1 MNTHLSEHIRVLKRM
16 EVKINEDN
24 VNMPEKSMQRINMLL
39 KYNIAQLR
47 GADSTSQNRQQLA
60 KCLGKCN
67 AI

>member
-1 MNTHLSEHIRVLKRM
+1 
-16 EVKINEDN
+16 
-24 VNMPEKSMQRINMLL
+24 MQRINMLL

-47 GADSTSQNRQQLA
+47 GAESTSQNRQQLA